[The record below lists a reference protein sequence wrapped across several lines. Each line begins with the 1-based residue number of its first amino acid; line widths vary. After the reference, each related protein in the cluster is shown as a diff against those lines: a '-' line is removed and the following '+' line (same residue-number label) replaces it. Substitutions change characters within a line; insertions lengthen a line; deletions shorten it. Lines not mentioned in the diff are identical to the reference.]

1 MSNADINDT
10 WLVGFSAE
18 ISGVEMA
25 TNMLIQAGSQAMA
38 EAAALYM
45 GRTWWQTC
53 LEEYEYR
60 WLYPGGV
67 VWFNSII
74 LLDDVENSILRGL
87 KFLDAWT
94 VTGSTDAPV
103 LRDEWGN
110 DWRDITRDN
119 LPGRM
124 SARYFLNE

>member
-1 MSNADINDT
+1 
-10 WLVGFSAE
+10 
-18 ISGVEMA
+18 
-25 TNMLIQAGSQAMA
+25 
-38 EAAALYM
+38 M

-53 LEEYEYR
+53 QEEYEYR

-110 DWRDITRDN
+110 DWRDITR
-119 LPGRM
+119 
-124 SARYFLNE
+124 

>member
-110 DWRDITRDN
+110 DWRDITR
-119 LPGRM
+119 
-124 SARYFLNE
+124 